1 MTAKEYLLQAK
12 SLKIRVET
20 MREQLEFLRS
30 AAEYSPPNY
39 SDMPKSK
46 TPNVRKNEESIIRLI
61 EKNEQIETAEKTL
74 SEIIEVI
81 NKISD
86 TTKQA
91 VLTKRYLSGKSWG
104 EISAEMYVGTAQ
116 LYRFHKEGLEAI
128 EKLIANESK

>member
-12 SLKIRVET
+12 NLKIRIET
-20 MREQLEFLRS
+20 MREQVEFLRS

-81 NKISD
+81 NKIQD
-86 TTKQA
+86 PTKQA

-104 EISAEMYVGTAQ
+104 EISAEMFVGRTTLHTLHLDA
-116 LYRFHKEGLEAI
+116 LAEI
-128 EKLIANESK
+128 EILLK

>member
-12 SLKIRVET
+12 SLKIRIET

-39 SDMPKSK
+39 SNMPKSK

-74 SEIIEVI
+74 SEIIATI
-81 NKISD
+81 DSISD
-86 TTKQA
+86 PIKQA
-91 VLTKRYLSGKSWG
+91 VLTKRYLSGKSWA
-104 EISAEMYVGTAQ
+104 EISAEMFVGTAQ
-116 LYRFHKEGLEAI
+116 IFRHHKEGLEDI

>member
-1 MTAKEYLLQAK
+1 MTAKEYLIQAK

-61 EKNEQIETAEKTL
+61 EKTEQIETAEKML
-74 SEIIEVI
+74 SEIIATI
-81 NKISD
+81 DSISD
-86 TTKQA
+86 PIKQA
-91 VLTKRYLSGKSWG
+91 IIVKRYL
-104 EISAEMYVGTAQ
+104 
-116 LYRFHKEGLEAI
+116 F
-128 EKLIANESK
+128 SKT